1 MRSVPIVSNEE
12 AAAVQHAINVHIDH
26 YHDIDE
32 DDNAETLRDAL
43 NSVHED
49 QVIPADAV
57 SLVWEILVEHDH
69 FAIAMQS
76 DYNGGEDGPYLLN
89 VLTSIVAFNGDHL
102 FETYEQFRERAD
114 VSVAQ

>member
-1 MRSVPIVSNEE
+1 MRSVPIVSDEE

-32 DDNAETLRDAL
+32 DHNAETLTDAL
-43 NSVHED
+43 DSIGED
-49 QVIPADAV
+49 RVIPADAV
-57 SLVWEILVEHDH
+57 SLIWEVLVEHNH

-76 DYNGGEDGPYLLN
+76 DYNNGEDGPYLLN

>member
-1 MRSVPIVSNEE
+1 
-12 AAAVQHAINVHIDH
+12 
-26 YHDIDE
+26 
-32 DDNAETLRDAL
+32 
-43 NSVHED
+43 
-49 QVIPADAV
+49 VIPCPNAV

-102 FETYEQFRERAD
+102 FNRYQQFRDRHEKNNTERPTH
-114 VSVAQ
+114 